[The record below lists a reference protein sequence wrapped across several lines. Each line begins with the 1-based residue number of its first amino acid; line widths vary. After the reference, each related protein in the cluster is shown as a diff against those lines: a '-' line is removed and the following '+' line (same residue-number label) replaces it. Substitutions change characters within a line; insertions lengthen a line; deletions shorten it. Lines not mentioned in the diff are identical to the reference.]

1 VSWPLLGTVVY
12 TVESLNGYC
21 SAGERLWTVYLRP
34 SVPGHSVTPLINAGP
49 QGLST
54 IAVDQRTLA
63 DNAAAVPRRTLSA
76 CPGSIVCV
84 CAGATHLTS
93 SHPIHPGD
101 VPYRLL
107 CYTGQRRDTPSL
119 DHTCPGLYIMKV
131 LSDETRGYQAE
142 VYFSL
147 AAVVQGVT
155 LAALGSEL
163 VSALR
168 SWHFPDSIW
177 ILVTGSQSLLL
188 CVTFWYSFV
197 VAYFSGFRL
206 SEFNATNHFVLAASY
221 FVIGLL
227 QLIAIQFLAE
237 PRIWL
242 TMILLLLGV
251 TLFCFWYTSQ
261 RVRVVQPE
269 ASDRGH
275 SEAGRL
281 LVVLLLISLVCGIVW
296 YSVPEIESALFKGTT
311 LAVMGAGLL
320 LLNVKLIR
328 LFQEHLEFA

>member
-1 VSWPLLGTVVY
+1 MK
-12 TVESLNGYC
+12 SL
-21 SAGERLWTVYLRP
+21 SE
-34 SVPGHSVTPLINAGP
+34 
-49 QGLST
+49 Q
-54 IAVDQRTLA
+54 
-63 DNAAAVPRRTLSA
+63 
-76 CPGSIVCV
+76 
-84 CAGATHLTS
+84 
-93 SHPIHPGD
+93 
-101 VPYRLL
+101 
-107 CYTGQRRDTPSL
+107 
-119 DHTCPGLYIMKV
+119 
-131 LSDETRGYQAE
+131 TRGYQAE

-155 LAALGSEL
+155 LAALGNEL
-163 VSALR
+163 VAALR

-177 ILVTGSQSLLL
+177 ILITGSQSLLL

-206 SEFNATNHFVLAASY
+206 SEFSATNHFVLAASY

-227 QLIAIQFLAE
+227 QLVAIQFLAE

-261 RVRVVQPE
+261 RVRVVQPA
-269 ASDRGH
+269 ASDRRH

-296 YSVPEIESALFKGTT
+296 YFVPEIESALFKGTT

-320 LLNVKLIR
+320 LLNVSLIR
-328 LFQEHLEFA
+328 LFQEHLEIA